1 MAFHDAPLAARQ
13 LQLNSAVA
21 MAVAVAV
28 AVVVAQRATFRYSPI
43 LPSCSQLG
51 AAEEADPRRQT
62 L

>member
-21 MAVAVAV
+21 MAVVVAV
-28 AVVVAQRATFRYSPI
+28 AVAQRATFRYSPI